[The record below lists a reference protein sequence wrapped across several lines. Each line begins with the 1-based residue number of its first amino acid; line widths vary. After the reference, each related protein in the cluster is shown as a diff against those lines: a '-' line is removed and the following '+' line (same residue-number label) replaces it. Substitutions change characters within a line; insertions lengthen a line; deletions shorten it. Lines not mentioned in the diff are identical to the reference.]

1 MSTVHTSAPLSLKT
15 KYWNLPYWNW
25 NFFWNFLIYL
35 CAMQI
40 LDGTAVSAHIKEE
53 LKKAVAELKASGG
66 KTPHLAAV
74 LVGNNP
80 ASEAYVG
87 SKVRTCDELGYQ
99 STLLRFNMDMTEVEL
114 VNEVK
119 RLNEDPS
126 VDGILVQLP
135 LPKHMDENAIINAID
150 PAKDVDGFH
159 PISQGKML
167 LGQPTFLPATPYGIL
182 LMLQHYNIDITGKH
196 CVVIGRSN
204 IVGTPMS
211 VLLSRNTN
219 PGNATVTLCHSK
231 TKNLRELTLQADVIV
246 AAIGRPKFVTADMVK
261 DGVIIID
268 VGINRI
274 DDPTRKSGSRLVG
287 DVDFEGVAPKSSY
300 ITPVPKGVGPMT
312 ICGLMKNTL
321 TAARK
326 EVGSL

>member
-1 MSTVHTSAPLSLKT
+1 
-15 KYWNLPYWNW
+15 
-25 NFFWNFLIYL
+25 
-35 CAMQI
+35 MQI
-40 LDGTAVSAHIKEE
+40 LDGTATSAHIKEQI
-53 LKKAVAELKASGG
+53 KKEVAELKASGG

-87 SKVRTCDELGYQ
+87 SKVKTCEELGFD
-99 STLLRFNMDMTEVEL
+99 STLLRFDTNITEEEL
-114 VNEVK
+114 LKEIN
-119 RLNEDPS
+119 RLNEDKNI
-126 VDGILVQLP
+126 DGILVQLP
-135 LPKHMDENAIINAID
+135 LPKHISPDLIINNIN

-182 LMLQHYNIDITGKH
+182 LMLEHYNIDITGMH
-196 CVVIGRSN
+196 CVVVGRSN

-211 VLLSRNTN
+211 VLLSRNGN

-231 TKNLRELTLQADVIV
+231 TRNLEEICKTADLIV
-246 AAIGRPKFVTADMVK
+246 AAIGRPKFITANMVK
-261 DGVIIID
+261 QGAIVID

-287 DVDFEGVAPKSSY
+287 DVDYDNVAPLCSY

-321 TAARK
+321 AAVK
-326 EVGSL
+326 QSK

>member
-1 MSTVHTSAPLSLKT
+1 
-15 KYWNLPYWNW
+15 
-25 NFFWNFLIYL
+25 
-35 CAMQI
+35 MQI
-40 LDGTAVSAHIKEE
+40 LDGVLVSAHIKEQ
-53 LKKAVAELKASGG
+53 LKQEVAELKASGG
-66 KTPHLAAV
+66 KAPHLAAV

-87 SKVRTCDELGYQ
+87 SKVRTCEELGFE
-99 STLLRFNMDMTEVEL
+99 STLLRLDASTTEEDL
-114 VNEVK
+114 LREVK
-119 RLNEDPS
+119 RLNEDNN

-135 LPKHMDENAIINAID
+135 LPKHISEDAVINAIN

-159 PISQGKML
+159 PISQGKMV
-167 LGQPTFLPATPYGIL
+167 LGQPGFLPATPYGIL
-182 LMLQHYNIDITGKH
+182 LMLEYYKIDIIGLH

-231 TKNLRELTLQADVIV
+231 TKDLKNFTLQADVIV
-246 AAIGRPKFVTADMVK
+246 AAIGRPRFVTAEMVK
-261 DGVIIID
+261 EGAIVID

-274 DDPTRKSGSRLVG
+274 DDATKKSGSRLVG
-287 DVDFEGVAPKSSY
+287 DVDFDNVAPKCSY
-300 ITPVPKGVGPMT
+300 ITPVPKGVGLMT

-321 TAARK
+321 LAAKNRI
-326 EVGSL
+326 